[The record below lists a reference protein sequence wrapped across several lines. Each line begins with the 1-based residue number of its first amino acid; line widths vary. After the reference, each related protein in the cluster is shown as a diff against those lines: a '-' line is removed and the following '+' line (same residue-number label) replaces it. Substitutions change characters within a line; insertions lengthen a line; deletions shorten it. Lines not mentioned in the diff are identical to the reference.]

1 MVRIFFYLFKRAY
14 LPPSV
19 LATVF
24 TGVAEFLA
32 TRVVAVLPSLDAAFV
47 SVVEVFVPAALSL
60 LQHEPEAFAS
70 LLQHEPLADLL
81 EVAVVVEAPAL
92 SVQDLEQADFS
103 LSVQAALSLSEQDF
117 EHSDLLFSF
126 VSVEVV

>member
-1 MVRIFFYLFKRAY
+1 M
-14 LPPSV
+14 PPSV
-19 LATVF
+19 FATVF
-24 TGVAEFLA
+24 TGVVEFWA
-32 TRVVAVLPSLDAAFV
+32 TRVVAVFPSLDAALV

-70 LLQHEPLADLL
+70 LLQQDPLADLL

-92 SVQDLEQADFS
+92 SVQDFEQDDFS
-103 LSVQAALSLSEQDF
+103 LSVQAALSLSVQDF

>member
-1 MVRIFFYLFKRAY
+1 

-24 TGVAEFLA
+24 TGVVEFLA
-32 TRVVAVLPSLDAAFV
+32 TRAVAVFPSLEAAFV
-47 SVVEVFVPAALSL
+47 SVVEVFVPEALSL
-60 LQHEPEAFAS
+60 LQQEPEAPAP
-70 LLQHEPLADLL
+70 LEQQEPPVDLFD
-81 EVAVVVEAPAL
+81 VAVEVLAL
-92 SVQDLEQADFS
+92 SVQDLEQA
-103 LSVQAALSLSEQDF
+103 ALSLSVHDF